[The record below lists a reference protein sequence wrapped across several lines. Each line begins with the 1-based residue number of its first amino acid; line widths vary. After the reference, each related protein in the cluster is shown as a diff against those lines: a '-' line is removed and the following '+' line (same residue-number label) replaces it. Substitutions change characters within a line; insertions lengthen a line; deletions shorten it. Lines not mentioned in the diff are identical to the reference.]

1 MGECREM
8 NRGTREGRDRLR
20 VAFCIDNMGIGGT
33 ELNAVRTAEGLPSEL
48 VDLRVVT
55 WNGEGPLTE
64 RYQQAGIPISVFS
77 LRSFKS
83 PDALRQGIRLLRWLR
98 REKIQVVHAHD
109 IYSNI
114 FAVPWARM
122 AGVPFVVAS
131 RRFGKSGE
139 SLLAASNR
147 RANRLAHRVIANSTR
162 GADHL
167 RREGVPEERIR
178 VLPNF
183 LEDSAFDLPT
193 SQERER
199 LLESLGL
206 PRAARVVGIVAN
218 LSPLKDHL
226 TLVRSFK
233 AISEQFPD
241 WVLVGFGE
249 GSERTGIEVLVRD
262 LELEHRV
269 SFPGIRGN
277 RPNLHGFF
285 DISTLVSPDEGSPNS
300 LLEAMAAGRPIV
312 ATNVGGIPDL
322 VEDRVNG
329 ILVPP
334 GDPPSLAN
342 ALRELMRDAETRR
355 QMGDLG
361 QRRAQERH
369 SQRSV
374 LDELIGFYL
383 EGAGR
388 GLEKM
393 TTSEVLP

>member
-1 MGECREM
+1 M
-8 NRGTREGRDRLR
+8 
-20 VAFCIDNMGIGGT
+20 
-33 ELNAVRTAEGLPSEL
+33 
-48 VDLRVVT
+48 
-55 WNGEGPLTE
+55 
-64 RYQQAGIPISVFS
+64 
-77 LRSFKS
+77 
-83 PDALRQGIRLLRWLR
+83 
-98 REKIQVVHAHD
+98 
-109 IYSNI
+109 
-114 FAVPWARM
+114 
-122 AGVPFVVAS
+122 
-131 RRFGKSGE
+131 
-139 SLLAASNR
+139 
-147 RANRLAHRVIANSTR
+147 
-162 GADHL
+162 
-167 RREGVPEERIR
+167 PEERIR

-183 LEDSAFDLPT
+183 LEDSAFDLP
-193 SQERER
+193 SPQKRSE
-199 LLESLGL
+199 LLECLGFF
-206 PRAARVVGIVAN
+206 AEARVVGIVAN
-218 LSPLKDHL
+218 LTPWKDHL
-226 TLVRSFK
+226 TLLHSFK
-233 AISEQFPD
+233 ALAEQFPD

-249 GSERTGIEVLVRD
+249 GSERTGIEALVRD

-322 VEDRVNG
+322 VENRVNG

-355 QMGDLG
+355 QMGELG
-361 QRRAQERH
+361 QRRARERH

-383 EGAGR
+383 EGVGP

-393 TTSEVLP
+393 TTSEVIP